1 MATILSALT
10 QSQLFNFASVPILL
24 LQCSLIHPA
33 YEPDPSARLIRALL
47 LPVIIALAVSTQ
59 SRKLFLPL
67 EEYLHVNYGLVAIP
81 TFHICCL
88 AIQFAFHRGPAL
100 KDPPIEPEKREAA
113 EPASLIKNSQ
123 GSVEPH
129 LTHITERRKTT
140 LLASQ
145 KHAIKLNQDDD
156 LNNRPTVAELIKFSI
171 GIVVSPR
178 GLAYTWA
185 PPARCLSRAPTKPM
199 RQFVSEQLIEI
210 VKKHALF
217 LLTCAYLLP
226 AINHPDGPAGWVS
239 QTFSLERSRVLTIV
253 VDQIT
258 AAIFTFSAICAFN
271 ILGAVFTGAE
281 LILITLTRLILP
293 EDLRPERFDT
303 SLYPPLF
310 NRLSSRDNLSEFW
323 GQGWQCV
330 FRRDFVFCG
339 GLPMAKLGS
348 FLFGPQ
354 TVPLFTLMG
363 SMLLSGIFVSHWS
376 CILTITKP
384 DLGFNTT
391 KFFVIQGL
399 GIVLERALN
408 VRKVLGGRAL
418 RPLRYFLTYFWLS
431 YWSQDMFAVLY
442 DRGLGR
448 SGIID
453 PDFRKWYWFQY
464 CLPFGP
470 FVPRGLLHW
479 MDAAR
484 S

>member
-323 GQGWQCV
+323 DKKRLRVLRRSTDGQTW
-330 FRRDFVFCG
+330 
-339 GLPMAKLGS
+339 L
-348 FLFGPQ
+348 
-354 TVPLFTLMG
+354 
-363 SMLLSGIFVSHWS
+363 IFVRPSNSTPIHPHGLDALEWHLR
-376 CILTITKP
+376 ILTITKP

-431 YWSQDMFAVLY
+431 YWSQDMFAVL
-442 DRGLGR
+442 
-448 SGIID
+448 
-453 PDFRKWYWFQY
+453 
-464 CLPFGP
+464 
-470 FVPRGLLHW
+470 
-479 MDAAR
+479 
-484 S
+484 